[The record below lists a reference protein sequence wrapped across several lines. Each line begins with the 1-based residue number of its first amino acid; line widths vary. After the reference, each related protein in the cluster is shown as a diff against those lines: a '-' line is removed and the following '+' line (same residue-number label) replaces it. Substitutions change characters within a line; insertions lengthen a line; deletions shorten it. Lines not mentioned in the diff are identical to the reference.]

1 MSGKMTKKEIDR
13 LRSNFSADE
22 NARIVQNAVT
32 TTTVSEVAL
41 SREIVTN
48 IDESFSTKIDD
59 WKVTNQKASGR
70 CWIFAFL
77 NMIRYKMESKYK
89 LKNFEFSYAY
99 VHFYDKLEKC
109 NYFLNTIYETRNEK
123 LDSRLIKHFLS
134 NVINFPSLGRANDM
148 VKALNPVNVP
158 ISKIF
163 FIFDVLIIKCKK

>member
-22 NARIVQNAVT
+22 NARIVENAVT

-70 CWIFAFL
+70 CWLFATL
-77 NMIRYKMESKYK
+77 NLMRPGAMEKMG
-89 LKNFEFSYAY
+89 LKEFEFSQAF
-99 VHFYDKLEKC
+99 VHFWDK
-109 NYFLNTIYETRNEK
+109 
-123 LDSRLIKHFLS
+123 
-134 NVINFPSLGRANDM
+134 
-148 VKALNPVNVP
+148 
-158 ISKIF
+158 
-163 FIFDVLIIKCKK
+163 

>member
-70 CWIFAFL
+70 
-77 NMIRYKMESKYK
+77 
-89 LKNFEFSYAY
+89 
-99 VHFYDKLEKC
+99 
-109 NYFLNTIYETRNEK
+109 
-123 LDSRLIKHFLS
+123 
-134 NVINFPSLGRANDM
+134 
-148 VKALNPVNVP
+148 
-158 ISKIF
+158 
-163 FIFDVLIIKCKK
+163 